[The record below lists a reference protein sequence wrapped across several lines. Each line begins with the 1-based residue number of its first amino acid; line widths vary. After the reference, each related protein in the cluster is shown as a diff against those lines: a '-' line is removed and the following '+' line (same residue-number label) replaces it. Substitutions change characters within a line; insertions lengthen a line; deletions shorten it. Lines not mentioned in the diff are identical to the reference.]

1 MILVC
6 DAGAPLEQSFIA
18 KQLSPWRLKHITDI
32 ISDQSR
38 ALRVRSF
45 INFSK
50 NNLGQ
55 GLYIHIK
62 ESRIPIDNKNAVLLA
77 EDDYNSMIESLY
89 LITNPANARHLE
101 ESIRQLDGKTTH
113 EVVIDE

>member
-1 MILVC
+1 MTVIQYSN
-6 DAGAPLEQSFIA
+6 ARKNF
-18 KQLSPWRLKHITDI
+18 
-32 ISDQSR
+32 
-38 ALRVRSF
+38 RSL
-45 INFSK
+45 IDKVNDDSEVVIVTTK
-50 NNLGQ
+50 
-55 GLYIHIK
+55 
-62 ESRIPIDNKNAVLLA
+62 DNKNAVLLA